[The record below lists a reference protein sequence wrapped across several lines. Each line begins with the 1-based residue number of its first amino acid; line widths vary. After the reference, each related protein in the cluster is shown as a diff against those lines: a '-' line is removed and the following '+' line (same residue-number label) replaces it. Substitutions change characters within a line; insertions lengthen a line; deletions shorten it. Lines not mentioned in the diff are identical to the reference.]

1 MSATTLAPAPERT
14 APQSMLSRA
23 ERWSL
28 AMRVT
33 LALLAGG
40 LLLIAIFWE
49 AVFPDETALGNL
61 VAGLAAALVAIPVVT
76 AAWHSLRH
84 PSLHGVTDQLIAMAL
99 AAAWA
104 TGELMTAAILPIVMI
119 VGHVLEER
127 SLIGSQ
133 EAIRSLNRLTKVGAR
148 RRGRDGAIEEAA
160 AEDLR
165 PGDMV
170 ELWAGDR
177 VPTDGLV
184 REGASS
190 VDLASITGESVP
202 VEIAAGDGVFAG
214 SINLQGRLVVEVTR
228 TGEETTLGRV
238 VALMQTAER
247 AKPPVT
253 RLLERHAGRY
263 TVFVLLLA
271 AGTWF
276 ATNNTD
282 AMLAVLVASCPCA
295 LVLAAPATAVAAVA
309 VAARHGILIKG
320 VGFLE
325 QLADVTSVIF
335 DKTGTVTLG
344 RLAIAGIL
352 PAPGVSEDDLLRIAA
367 ALGAASTHP
376 VSRTLAGAVPAAE
389 RRPISGLRELQGLGV
404 TGLAGS
410 RRVALG
416 RQELLTKLGVA
427 CPSPPAHDGPAVA
440 VALDDRFL
448 GWILLAD
455 EPRPEAF
462 AVIAELRRLGLDRP
476 LLLTGDRAGVA
487 RRVAEQIGVADV
499 QAEALP
505 EDKLARVLAEIRAGY
520 RPLVIGDGINDSL
533 ALKAGAVGMALGAQ
547 GADIAAASADI
558 VLVANDLR
566 RVPTCIRLSRRCRS
580 TLAVNVALGL
590 GWTLAV
596 IAAAAMG
603 ALGPNGALV
612 AAVLHNLGTF
622 AVLAN
627 AGRLLRFDETRT
639 TSRDA
644 GAPSD
649 SAADARLAPDQ
660 TIGRSITP

>member
-1 MSATTLAPAPERT
+1 MSVSTLAPMPESV
-14 APQSMLSRA
+14 AAEGMLSPA

-28 AMRVT
+28 GMRLT
-33 LALLAGG
+33 LALFAGG
-40 LLLIAIFWE
+40 LLVVAILWE
-49 AVFPDETALGNL
+49 AVFPDDSALANL
-61 VAGLAAALVAIPVVT
+61 VAGLAAALVAIPVLS

-119 VGHVLEER
+119 IGHVLEER

-148 RRGRDGAIEEAA
+148 RLGRNGELEEVA
-160 AEDLR
+160 AEALR
-165 PGDMV
+165 SGDRF
-170 ELWAGDR
+170 ELWPGDR
-177 VPTDGLV
+177 VPTDGVV

-190 VDLASITGESVP
+190 LDLASITGESVP
-202 VEIAAGDGVFAG
+202 VEVEAGGTVFAG

-228 TGEETTLGRV
+228 TGEDTTLGRV

-247 AKPPVT
+247 SKPPVT
-253 RLLERHAGRY
+253 RLLERYAGRY
-263 TVFVLLLA
+263 IVFVLLLA

-276 ATNNTD
+276 ASGNTD

-335 DKTGTVTLG
+335 DKTGTLTQGKLHIVGTE
-344 RLAIAGIL
+344 
-352 PAPGVSEDDLLRIAA
+352 PAPGASRDELLAVAA
-367 ALGAASTHP
+367 GLGAASTHP
-376 VSRTLAGAVPAAE
+376 VSRALAGAVAAQE
-389 RRPISGLRELQGLGV
+389 RHAIAELRELHGLGV
-404 TGLAGS
+404 TGRDNGVE
-410 RRVALG
+410 VALG
-416 RQELLTKLGVA
+416 RAALFTKLGIA
-427 CPSPPAHDGPAVA
+427 APAPPSHDGPVVG
-440 VALDDRFL
+440 VALAGRFL

-455 EPRPEAF
+455 EPRPEA
-462 AVIAELRRLGLDRP
+462 ASASAELKALGLPRQ
-476 LLLTGDRAGVA
+476 LLLTGDREAVA
-487 RRVAEQIGVADV
+487 RRIAALVGIDDV
-499 QAEALP
+499 EAHALP
-505 EDKLARVLAEIRAGY
+505 QDKLDRVLAEVSAGN

-533 ALKAGAVGMALGAQ
+533 ALKAGAVGMALGAR
-547 GADIAAASADI
+547 GSDIAAASADI
-558 VLVANDLR
+558 VLVTDDLR
-566 RVPTCIRLSRRCRS
+566 RVPTCIRLSRRCRK
-580 TLAVNVALGL
+580 TLAANVALGL

-596 IAAAAMG
+596 ILAAATG
-603 ALGPNGALV
+603 SLGPNGALI

-627 AGRLLRFDETRT
+627 AGRLLRFDETR
-639 TSRDA
+639 A
-644 GAPSD
+644 
-649 SAADARLAPDQ
+649 
-660 TIGRSITP
+660 

>member
-1 MSATTLAPAPERT
+1 MSVTTLAPAPESV
-14 APQSMLSRA
+14 AAESMLSRA

-28 AMRVT
+28 AMRLT
-33 LALLAGG
+33 LALLAAG
-40 LLLIAIFWE
+40 LLVVAILWE
-49 AVFPDETALGNL
+49 AVFPERAALANL
-61 VAGLAAALVAIPVVT
+61 VAGLAAALVAVPVLS
-76 AAWHSLRH
+76 AAWHSLRQ

-119 VGHVLEER
+119 IGHVLEER

-133 EAIRSLNRLTKVGAR
+133 EAIRSLNRLTNIGAR
-148 RRGRDGAIEEAA
+148 RRRPDGKIEDVAA
-160 AEDLR
+160 DDLR
-165 PGDMV
+165 PGDRV

-177 VPTDGLV
+177 VPTDGIV

-202 VEIAAGDGVFAG
+202 VEVEAGGNVFAG

-228 TGEETTLGRV
+228 IGEDTTLGRV

-247 AKPPVT
+247 SKPPVT
-253 RLLERHAGRY
+253 RLLERYAGRY

-325 QLADVTSVIF
+325 QLADVTSAIF
-335 DKTGTVTLG
+335 DKTGTLTLG
-344 RLAIAGIL
+344 RLDIVRIEPSPGEGQDELLAVAAG
-352 PAPGVSEDDLLRIAA
+352 
-367 ALGAASTHP
+367 LGAASTHP
-376 VSRTLAGAVPAAE
+376 VSRALAGAVPENE
-389 RRPISGLRELQGLGV
+389 RRHVAELRELHGLGV
-404 TGLAGS
+404 TGLDGDCK
-410 RRVALG
+410 VALG
-416 RQELLTKLGVA
+416 KAELLTKLGVS
-427 CPSPPAHDGPAVA
+427 CPAPPAHDGPVVGVA
-440 VALDDRFL
+440 RGDRFL

-455 EPRPEAF
+455 EPRPEA
-462 AVIAELRRLGLDRP
+462 AAALAELRALGLPRQ

-487 RRVAEQIGVADV
+487 RRVAELVGIADV

-505 EDKLARVLAEIRAGY
+505 QDKLARVLAEIRAGD

-558 VLVANDLR
+558 VLVTNDLR

-596 IAAAAMG
+596 IVAAG
-603 ALGPNGALV
+603 TGTLGPNGALV
-612 AAVLHNLGTF
+612 AALLHNLGTF

-627 AGRLLRFDETRT
+627 AGRLLRFDEV
-639 TSRDA
+639 
-644 GAPSD
+644 
-649 SAADARLAPDQ
+649 
-660 TIGRSITP
+660 RSGVIASLPR